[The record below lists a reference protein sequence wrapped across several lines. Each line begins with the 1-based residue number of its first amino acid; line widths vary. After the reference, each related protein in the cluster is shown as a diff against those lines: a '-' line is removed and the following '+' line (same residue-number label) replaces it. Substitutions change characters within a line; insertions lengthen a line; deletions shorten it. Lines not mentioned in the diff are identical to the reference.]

1 MADYSAVIKSA
12 DMTDDMQQDAIETAV
27 QAVQTESVHKDIA
40 AYVKKEFDKK
50 YGPTWHC
57 IVGKHY
63 GSYITHESQ
72 HFMYFLLEDN
82 NSESSNSNEIL
93 LFKSA

>member
-82 NSESSNSNEIL
+82 NAESSNSNEIL